1 MAPTSTRCPTLYPV
15 TPAPN
20 ARLEFVIRADSLM
33 SNREA
38 RVRRIFTVDD
48 GDVGSANCGEAHL
61 DDGIA
66 RSGFRNR
73 LLLQWELF
81 GVAKHDSLHCAT
93 SQLLSIVFF
102 EFEKWHFSFVE
113 QNAYMCKTVAKLRN
127 SCRLSAGR
135 EGYGAFGGAALRH
148 LTQPIRYF
156 VIGLSPVRVI

>member
-1 MAPTSTRCPTLYPV
+1 MSVPQIVVRLTLM
-15 TPAPN
+15 N
-20 ARLEFVIRADSLM
+20 
-33 SNREA
+33 
-38 RVRRIFTVDD
+38 
-48 GDVGSANCGEAHL
+48 
-61 DDGIA
+61 GIA

-156 VIGLSPVRVI
+156 VIGLSPVRVYLVRTGDGLNESYETGSWRICYRNRRL